1 MRQEGRGRRL
11 DAKGSRVC
19 GSVSAKLQ
27 EGAIHRDQERRS
39 GCQGLGTDRSGER
52 LLDGTA
58 FPFRGMKTFQN
69 LIEEVAA
76 HGVNVT
82 GILQ

>member
-1 MRQEGRGRRL
+1 MQRAPECVVLFLRSFRKGQSTGTKTKWLPGAGDGREWGETARR
-11 DAKGSRVC
+11 A
-19 GSVSAKLQ
+19 
-27 EGAIHRDQERRS
+27 
-39 GCQGLGTDRSGER
+39 
-52 LLDGTA
+52 A